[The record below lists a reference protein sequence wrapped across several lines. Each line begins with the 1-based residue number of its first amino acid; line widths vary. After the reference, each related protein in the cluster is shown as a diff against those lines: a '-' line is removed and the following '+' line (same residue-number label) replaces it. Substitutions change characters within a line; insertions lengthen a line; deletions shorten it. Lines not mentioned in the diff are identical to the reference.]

1 MRPSA
6 FGHDLSVPDKV
17 IAAGDCEVV
26 VTQTNHVTYL
36 LASLV
41 AWPLSLFLMDD
52 SGGLAPSKKYR
63 VALVNEEGR
72 VLWSEVP
79 RGPAS
84 FAVADKIAEQVVRVG
99 IEDCLFKKEHGW
111 RID

>member
-1 MRPSA
+1 M
-6 FGHDLSVPDKV
+6 PDKV

-26 VTQTNHVTYL
+26 VSQLNHVTYL
-36 LASLV
+36 LASAI

-52 SGGLAPSKKYR
+52 SGGLAPTKKYR
-63 VALVNEEGR
+63 VAVVNDGGR
-72 VLWSEVP
+72 VLWSEVR

-84 FAVADKIAEQVVRVG
+84 FDVADEMAEQVVRVG
-99 IEDCLFKKEHGW
+99 IDDFLFKKEHGW